1 MSGSKLL
8 FRSYIR
14 SIQSAILFLTFRTVV
29 VSEEVCNETVSACC
43 SGFFW
48 NLETNGCE
56 NCKPGYTGLNCTIQC
71 PYPTYGDK
79 CQGVCNCSTEIC
91 DMSWGC
97 KTLTTLITGNSLET
111 TMPNLIHPK
120 SKEILLPFIQIIGCV
135 DIILLCAYLALCI
148 HDRTGQEKTMD
159 TSSPRQHVP
168 GRSTAYENIEF
179 ASFSVSEMN

>member
-1 MSGSKLL
+1 MASAGRTGKEYVTNYKT
-8 FRSYIR
+8 YI
-14 SIQSAILFLTFRTVV
+14 S
-29 VSEEVCNETVSACC
+29 
-43 SGFFW
+43 
-48 NLETNGCE
+48 
-56 NCKPGYTGLNCTIQC
+56 
-71 PYPTYGDK
+71 
-79 CQGVCNCSTEIC
+79 
-91 DMSWGC
+91 
-97 KTLTTLITGNSLET
+97 GNSLET